1 MGLDVDAVYRDAWQ
15 IYRLLFRRSVL
26 TAAIVF
32 AFVLAFDQVGA
43 HLNDNGAVAPFIGV
57 LSFVLGLSA
66 PVLVQ
71 GALIELVREIHE
83 GRPAKR
89 IQALFERTQRR
100 FWPLLGASILYGFGV
115 PLGF

>member
-43 HLNDNGAVAPFIGV
+43 HLNDNGAVAPFIGM
-57 LSFVLGLSA
+57 LSFVDAHVLTVLFYRLTDSEHPVVHDDVFSWPSIWQSA
-66 PVLVQ
+66 
-71 GALIELVREIHE
+71 
-83 GRPAKR
+83 
-89 IQALFERTQRR
+89 
-100 FWPLLGASILYGFGV
+100 
-115 PLGF
+115 